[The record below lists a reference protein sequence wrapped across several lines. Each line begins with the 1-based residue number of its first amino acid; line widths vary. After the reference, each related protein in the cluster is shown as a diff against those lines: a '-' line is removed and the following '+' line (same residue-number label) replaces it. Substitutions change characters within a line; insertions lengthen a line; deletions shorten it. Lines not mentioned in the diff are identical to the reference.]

1 MAAPRSSAPRKPRT
15 PAHAV
20 EAVPG
25 TEAWTRLMDSVQPQL
40 RALHRMEVAAA
51 VAQGVTHE
59 FNNLLMAIRGNVAL
73 LQMTES
79 LDLTVTHRLDQI
91 EAAAARATDLTR
103 QFQGLVRSAEAKPA
117 LTSFAEALREAV
129 ALAGLVVRRRVTFQ
143 VQESGGPL
151 PVLMDRAQA
160 VQTVF
165 ALCLNAAESMPE
177 GGTVTVATE
186 AGAFA
191 GGRSGVPAAP
201 ADRAHLRCRIRD
213 AGPGLPPE
221 TQAKVFSP
229 FFTTKP
235 AGRGTGLG
243 LAMARAAV
251 EANEGWLELEAPEGG
266 GTLVTLHLPLA
277 CSGLE
282 P

>member
-1 MAAPRSSAPRKPRT
+1 MAAPRSSTPRKPRAPV
-15 PAHAV
+15 PAP

-25 TEAWTRLMDSVQPQL
+25 TEAWNRLMDSVQPQL

-79 LDLTVTHRLDQI
+79 LDLTITHRLDQI
-91 EAAAARATDLTR
+91 EAAAARATELTR
-103 QFQGLVRSAEAKPA
+103 QFQGLVRPAEARPA
-117 LTSFAEALREAV
+117 LTSFAEVVREAV
-129 ALAGLVVRRRVTFQ
+129 ALAGMVVRRRVTFRL
-143 VQESGGPL
+143 QESGGPL

-165 ALCLNAAESMPE
+165 ALCLNAAESMSE
-177 GGTVTVATE
+177 GGEVTVSTE
-186 AGAFA
+186 AEP
-191 GGRSGVPAAP
+191 GGGVRSATPPTEAA
-201 ADRAHLRCRIRD
+201 RSYLCCRICD

-221 TQAKVFSP
+221 TRAKVFSP
-229 FFTTKP
+229 LFTTKP

-251 EANEGWLELEAPEGG
+251 EANGGCLDLEVKEGS
-266 GTLVTLHLPLA
+266 GTTVTFHLPLA